1 MLPPAP
7 PAQAPVPA
15 PVPKAAPAA
24 APAPAR
30 KSRGPSAD
38 VPEQRNSNPNPS
50 LKFKMPA
57 PIIKTEPT
65 VSPMA
70 PPPVPPRKISFAAPT
85 KKRARDA
92 DDILADEVD
101 AMTTP
106 NSQTTVKPQKKKEGF
121 PSEPTGGSVKKAR
134 RSKSPEKQSQVPAP
148 TPQLKKKRDDKELD
162 AYLAESPASVAETP
176 PPSPVVAPPAYVN
189 PFANDP
195 PPSRSAGAMP
205 FRIKRAKALVALLQ
219 KEPSAVF
226 VSFLFLY
233 SGNKTDDE
241 QFLRPVDPVVD
252 GVPT

>member
-1 MLPPAP
+1 MLPPAA
-7 PAQAPVPA
+7 PAQAPA
-15 PVPKAAPAA
+15 PIPVAKAAPAA
-24 APAPAR
+24 ATAPAR

-57 PIIKTEPT
+57 PVVKTEPT

-101 AMTTP
+101 AMATP
-106 NSQTTVKPQKKKEGF
+106 NPASIVKSKKKETH

-134 RSKSPEKQSQVPAP
+134 RSKSPEKQSRVPAP
-148 TPQLKKKRDDKELD
+148 TPQLKKKKRDDKELD

-176 PPSPVVAPPAYVN
+176 PPPPVVAAPAYVN

-195 PPSRSAGAMP
+195 PPSKSAGAMP
-205 FRIKRAKALVALLQ
+205 FRIKRAKALVASLQ

-226 VSFLFLY
+226 VRCFPCTRRTRLTI
-233 SGNKTDDE
+233 N

>member
-1 MLPPAP
+1 MLPPPP

-15 PVPKAAPAA
+15 PVARAAPAA

-38 VPEQRNSNPNPS
+38 VPEQRNSTPNPS

-106 NSQTTVKPQKKKEGF
+106 NPQTTVKPQKKKEGF

-134 RSKSPEKQSQVPAP
+134 RSKSPEKQSQAQVTAP
-148 TPQLKKKRDDKELD
+148 TPQLKKKKRDDKELD

-176 PPSPVVAPPAYVN
+176 PPPPVVAAPAYVN

-195 PPSRSAGAMP
+195 PPSKSAGAMP

-226 VSFLFLY
+226 VRCFSCM
-233 SGNKTDDE
+233 G
-241 QFLRPVDPVVD
+241 
-252 GVPT
+252 